1 MRPVRSAPGSA
12 GRCGLP
18 PPRIVGAGRRLD
30 AASESDLGG
39 RAGRVHAGAVPP
51 SLAVTRRA
59 LAAGLV
65 GGLVLAALGGCGA
78 APARARP
85 TTGAIA
91 GLARDHD
98 SGDPVARAEIRV
110 RGQGELTPRET
121 RSSDHGLYDID
132 HLPAGRYQ
140 LAALFA
146 GQPIDVTN
154 IEVRSGETTFV
165 DLVFTLGRPDPIRVN
180 YGDPTAAV
188 IDRYRPR
195 DLDAAHA
202 IIEGTVNDTQTRERV
217 AGAVV
222 TAVAHGDTEQTI
234 TDDQGRYKF
243 PGLRPGTYAVS
254 AYYSISGRGQIEVRR
269 GDITVAGAEA
279 VIVPLWIEMLQ

>member
-1 MRPVRSAPGSA
+1 MPT
-12 GRCGLP
+12 
-18 PPRIVGAGRRLD
+18 PRIVGEGARLD
-30 AASESDLGG
+30 AASERVLGG
-39 RAGRVHAGAVPP
+39 RTGRVHAGAVPP
-51 SLAVTRRA
+51 SFAVTRRA
-59 LAAGLV
+59 LAPVRG
-65 GGLVLAALGGCGA
+65 GGLVLAITALGALAILGGLGGCGA
-78 APARARP
+78 APARPRP

-110 RGQGELTPRET
+110 RGQGAGGEKPPRET
-121 RSSDHGLYDID
+121 RSSEHGLYDVD

-146 GQPIDVTN
+146 GQPIDVTS

-180 YGDPTAAV
+180 YGDPTATV
-188 IDRYRPR
+188 IDRYHPR

-202 IIEGTVNDTQTRERV
+202 VIEGTVNDTQTRERV

-269 GDITVAGAEA
+269 GDIAVAGAEA